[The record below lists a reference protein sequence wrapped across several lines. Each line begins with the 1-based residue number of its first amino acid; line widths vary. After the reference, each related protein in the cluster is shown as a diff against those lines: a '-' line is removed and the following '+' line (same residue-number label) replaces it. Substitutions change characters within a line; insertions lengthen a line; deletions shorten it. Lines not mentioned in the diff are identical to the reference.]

1 MVKCSITNGTATDI
15 LARDILNNRT
25 YPDYETCYD
34 KLTLDELKE
43 IMKIVFDKNLSGTP
57 DWRKIGNHREMLT
70 RILRKKLTKNI
81 QNSKK
86 SASNRQFFTS
96 NDQRTLDESVKQI
109 MESISSNRSL
119 HTRSVEEASA
129 SESAARLAAEIARPE
144 SPRSVFSSNQAKPTP
159 STMAQYTAEMRSANV
174 ARATASSANAS
185 AEVQAPVPT
194 NSKLIRIT
202 RDKNGIF
209 HKEIVHGSNPKSI
222 DGESRLFRLTREGG
236 TYKIEQVREQ
246 SIAPL
251 SKTSGGK
258 RKKTH
263 KRSHRQ

>member
-1 MVKCSITNGTATDI
+1 MAQCPIKNDTVENI
-15 LARDILNNRT
+15 LARDVLQTFPYNYIAC
-25 YPDYETCYD
+25 YE
-34 KLTLDELKE
+34 KFTLDELKDV
-43 IMKIVFDKNLSGTP
+43 MKIVFDKTLRSQANSKQIA
-57 DWRKIGNHREMLT
+57 KIRNHEEVLT
-70 RILRKKLTKNI
+70 GILRKKLTKNI
-81 QNSKK
+81 QNSKNYDK
-86 SASNRQFFTS
+86 HIFTS
-96 NDQRTLDESVKQI
+96 NNQRSLDESVKQI
-109 MESISSNRSL
+109 MESISSNRL
-119 HTRSVEEASA
+119 LDTK
-129 SESAARLAAEIARPE
+129 PD
-144 SPRSVFSSNQAKPTP
+144 SPRSIEP
-159 STMAQYTAEMRSANV
+159 V
-174 ARATASSANAS
+174 ARSSASAATTSTTAAAS
-185 AEVQAPVPT
+185 TAITAKAIAAPVPT

-222 DGESRLFRLTREGG
+222 PGESRLFRLTRDGG